1 MNCPINC
8 PPRALR
14 VPSCGQYR
22 VLLEINTSPP
32 WEHTHSPSVFPALSN
47 NLYCIYFLPLL
58 WKFTRGKT
66 SRATF
71 RSTRRFKCSRLLRVA
86 GSQHAK
92 LYREFTLCW
101 IFGDSFWQF
110 FALFRHILH
119 ICIFLFLFFVCVW
132 IRNNVC
138 LKVMWLERNM
148 K

>member
-47 NLYCIYFLPLL
+47 NLYRIYFLPLL

-110 FALFRHILH
+110 FVLFRHILH

-138 LKVMWLERNM
+138 LKVMWLQRNM